1 MNPIAIMKGT
11 LLLEENGKRIISTVA
26 CLAFSI
32 FIASAAPD
40 QSGSTIQVAFWNIRD
55 FSTSVK
61 RAPDFPDLARIIHS
75 NDCVAIAELND
86 KAALTKLAQELGK
99 LGGKWK
105 SAATSK
111 KSGNTPGS
119 KEFYGFVWRSDKLEP
134 KTFVT

>member
-1 MNPIAIMKGT
+1 MKEI
-11 LLLEENGKRIISTVA
+11 LLLGTNCKRVVLIVA
-26 CLAFSI
+26 CLVFRV
-32 FIASAAPD
+32 FIASATPD
-40 QSGSTIQVAFWNIRD
+40 QTGSAIQVAFWNIRD

-86 KAALTKLAQELGK
+86 KAALTKLTQELGK

-111 KSGNTPGS
+111 KSGN
-119 KEFYGFVWRSDKLEP
+119 
-134 KTFVT
+134 